1 MPTLSIITINR
12 NNAAGL
18 RKTMTS
24 IENQSSKNFEYI
36 VVDGASTDGSVD
48 ILKTQNSELKTRNF
62 KYFSEPDTGIYNA
75 MNKGIAMATGEY
87 LLFIN
92 SGDELTDNTVVE
104 SIEKSLLSDTEIA
117 SGKLTLINENG
128 TILLFPPT
136 ELTLSY
142 CINAGLTHPNT
153 IIRKSLFEKYGL
165 YNEANKIV
173 SDWEFFLVAAG
184 LNKCNYQKLDFE
196 IARFYEDGISSQNKE
211 LVNSEMQEAIKKL
224 VPEPIQRDLN
234 RMQSIENQIAKPAF
248 QVVMWSPIIQKMLAL
263 IYKIT
268 KH

>member
-24 IENQSSKNFEYI
+24 VENQTSKNFEYI

-48 ILKTQNSELKTRNF
+48 ILKTRNSELETRNF

-75 MNKGIAMATGEY
+75 MNKGIAMAKGEY

-92 SGDELTDNTVVE
+92 SGDELANNTSVE
-104 SIEKSLLSDTEIA
+104 KLQQSLLSGTELA
-117 SGKLTLINENG
+117 SGILTLISDNG
-128 TILLFPPT
+128 TQDLYPPS
-136 ELTLSY
+136 ELTLSFF
-142 CINAGLTHPNT
+142 INAGLTHPNT

-173 SDWEFFLVAAG
+173 SDWEFFLLAAG
-184 LNKCNYQKLDFE
+184 LNKCNYQQLDFSV
-196 IARFYEDGISSQNKE
+196 ARFYEDGISSQNKE
-211 LVNSEMQEAIKKL
+211 LVKHEMQEVIEKL
-224 VPEPIQRDLN
+224 IPEPILRDIIRL
-234 RMQSIENQIAKPAF
+234 QAIENQISQPAF
-248 QVVMWSPIIQKMLAL
+248 RIVKQSPLIQKILAL